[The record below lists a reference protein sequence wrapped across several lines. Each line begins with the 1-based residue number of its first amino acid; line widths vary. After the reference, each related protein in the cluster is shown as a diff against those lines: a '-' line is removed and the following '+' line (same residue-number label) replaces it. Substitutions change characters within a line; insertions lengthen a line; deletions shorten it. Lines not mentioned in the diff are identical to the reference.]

1 MNILICNDDGIEA
14 PGIEALYKVACEFG
28 TVTVAAPDGERSAAG
43 HAITIGKPIRTRRIE
58 KDGKFF
64 GTAIDGTPA
73 DCVKLALNALM
84 DKPADLVLSG
94 INLGSNTGI
103 STIYSGTVAA
113 AREGVVHNIPSIAFS
128 SCSYQTPHFETS
140 ARVARK
146 VLEQVAEHGLPGHTL
161 LNVNIPGVPVEKL
174 KGIRAA
180 SMGQSRWIE
189 KFHARKDP
197 FGNDYYWL
205 DGEQE
210 ILDDGENVDINLVA
224 NNIAAVTPI
233 QLNLTDSDQLSA
245 ISHWNFSTP

>member
-1 MNILICNDDGIEA
+1 MNILIANDDGIDA
-14 PGIEALYKVACEFG
+14 PGLEALCQVASEFG

-43 HAITIGKPIRTRRIE
+43 HAITIGKPISTRRIE
-58 KDGKFF
+58 KDGRFF

-84 DKPADLVLSG
+84 DRPADLVLSG

-128 SCSYQTPHFETS
+128 SCSYQTPHFET
-140 ARVARK
+140 AAHVARK
-146 VLEQVAEHGLPGHTL
+146 ILEQIAKHGLPGHTL
-161 LNVNIPGVPVEKL
+161 LNVNVPGVPLTEL
-174 KGIRAA
+174 KGIRAG

-224 NNIAAVTPI
+224 NQLACVTPI
-233 QLNLTDSDQLSA
+233 QLNLTDGVLFDTLR
-245 ISHWNFSTP
+245 HWSFD

>member
-28 TVTVAAPDGERSAAG
+28 SVTVAAPDGERSAAG

-58 KDGKFF
+58 KNGVFF

-73 DCVKLALNALM
+73 DCVKLALNALI
-84 DKPADLVLSG
+84 KEPVDLVLSG

-140 ARVARK
+140 AHVARK
-146 VLEQVAEHGLPGHTL
+146 VLEQVIEHGLPGHTL
-161 LNVNIPGVPVEKL
+161 LNVNIPGVPLAEL
-174 KGIRAA
+174 KEIRTAP
-180 SMGQSRWIE
+180 MGQSRWIE

-210 ILDDGENVDINLVA
+210 ILDDGEHVDINLIEQH
-224 NNIAAVTPI
+224 IASVTPI
-233 QLNLTDSDQLSA
+233 QLNLTDDTLLSS
-245 ISHWNFSTP
+245 ISHWQFL

>member
-1 MNILICNDDGIEA
+1 MNILISNDDGIEA
-14 PGIEALYKVACEFG
+14 PGIEALYQVAREFG

-43 HAITIGKPIRTRRIE
+43 HAITIGRPIATRPVQ
-58 KDGKFF
+58 KNGAFF

-73 DCVKLALNALM
+73 DCVKLALNALI
-84 DKPADLVLSG
+84 KNPVDLVLSG

-140 ARVARK
+140 AYVVRK
-146 VLEQVAEHGLPGHTL
+146 ILEKIVEHGLPGHTL
-161 LNVNIPGVPVEKL
+161 LNVNIPGVPLEEL
-174 KGIRAA
+174 KGIRIAP
-180 SMGQSRWIE
+180 MGQSRWVE

-205 DGEQE
+205 DGEQQ
-210 ILDDGENVDINLVA
+210 ILDDAENVDINLVA
-224 NNIAAVTPI
+224 CNYASVTPI
-233 QLNLTDSDQLSA
+233 QLNLTDHELLNSLG
-245 ISHWNFSTP
+245 HWNF